1 MSGRL
6 KTIVHVLLFMLA
18 FVIFYF
24 GLGVG
29 LQWNATLGTLLWALA
44 GTIALANL
52 FWIFWGRLKGQR

>member
-44 GTIALANL
+44 GIIALANL
-52 FWIFWGRLKGQR
+52 LWIFWGRLKGQR